1 MLKYSFFFL
10 VEDNNTEC
18 PKWVCISLHSFLVIR
33 LLLVSISI
41 EGISLDKTNEAY
53 GGANVKNLI
62 KEEKI
67 YQIGE

>member
-1 MLKYSFFFL
+1 M
-10 VEDNNTEC
+10 
-18 PKWVCISLHSFLVIR
+18 
-33 LLLVSISI
+33 
-41 EGISLDKTNEAY
+41 NEAY